1 MIVADSVVM
10 HLHGTLADVS
20 VSQDTAREFLT
31 RHSISDKRQFSVGVV
46 LEELLTNIVR
56 HGHRGDHDL
65 AHSDDIGINVT
76 LSLAEGSI
84 ELNIQDSGRE
94 FNPLEI
100 AEPDLPRN
108 LEEAKI
114 GGLGIM
120 LVRKAA
126 RRMHYER
133 INNRNCLIVSL
144 PL

>member
-1 MIVADSVVM
+1 MSVADRVVM
-10 HLHGTLADVS
+10 HLHSTLTDVS

-31 RHSISDKRQFSVGVV
+31 RHSISDRRQFSVGIV

-56 HGHRGDHDL
+56 YGHGGDHGFV
-65 AHSDDIGINVT
+65 HSHDIGINVT
-76 LSLAEGSI
+76 LTLSEGSI
-84 ELNIQDSGRE
+84 ELNIEDSGRE

-100 AEPDLPRN
+100 AEPDLPHN

-133 INNRNCLIVSL
+133 INNRNCLLVSL